1 MAGGYSDKRVQ
12 AGSAAKFRD
21 VPDKNG
27 FSHMAESLQYL
38 LMGGGEALWQTPRRC
53 FSPLAERN
61 KKASPQ
67 PPRKKLR
74 KVASGG
80 TIKA

>member
-38 LMGGGEALWQTPRRC
+38 LVGGGEARLRAKTRSPRTK
-53 FSPLAERN
+53 AE
-61 KKASPQ
+61 
-67 PPRKKLR
+67 
-74 KVASGG
+74 VGG
-80 TIKA
+80 DGLPGAVRSRIFTVPDQRML